1 MFRQWWA
8 ARHVARQEFGN
19 KTIRHPELGDLTFDW
34 DSFRWDGDPDQHITI
49 WQPAPGSPT
58 EEKIRILSS
67 WIQTPGAR
75 EDATADRTEP

>member
-1 MFRQWWA
+1 M
-8 ARHVARQEFGN
+8 ARQEFGT

-49 WQPAPGSPT
+49 WSPAPGSRT

-67 WIQTPGAR
+67 WIQTPGTR
-75 EDATADRTEP
+75 EGATADRTER